1 MKTNNEKGRN
11 IVLIAAVYL
20 IVKEIIN
27 TFIGG
32 GLNIGTLLMQV
43 LIAAA
48 LISGLKFV
56 NIGAAVILIA
66 VAVSYLPG
74 NLANIGSNFI
84 YLLEGVLDIFS
95 STLTGTSGSLTT
107 ITDCDTNLDI
117 TDSSL
122 KYSTD
127 CLSPVDDDYNYLF
140 SDDDDE

>member
-84 YLLEGVLDIFS
+84 YLLEGVIDIACGVLICVIPDVKEHF
-95 STLTGTSGSLTT
+95 TWPWGEIKDL
-107 ITDCDTNLDI
+107 IE
-117 TDSSL
+117 
-122 KYSTD
+122 KK
-127 CLSPVDDDYNYLF
+127 
-140 SDDDDE
+140 